1 VRIVV
6 ATIAAW
12 AAVSISLVPLTA
24 SAHPLVDEGRRLYE
38 NGELLPAL
46 EVFGRAQAGD
56 DLTLA
61 DLTEVFELRALVYRI
76 LGDEG
81 AVEAELRRLAA
92 IAPDHQ
98 FSQEVPPEV
107 RETFVRMRARNRGR
121 IEIRVE
127 VDASGGSV
135 ALSARAHNDV
145 AGLVD
150 RIEIAGRTASQ
161 WAVDRAG
168 TLSLE
173 ASPGERIEFYA
184 RAIGPGGVV
193 LATLGDEDDPESRV
207 IEDTSGGGLSG
218 WVWLGIIGGSALVV
232 AGVVVAVLLA
242 TAPGDQWQVLPP
254 MEMP

>member
-1 VRIVV
+1 MLW
-6 ATIAAW
+6 ATIAAS
-12 AAVSISLVPLTA
+12 AALCVPISA

-46 EVFGRAQAGD
+46 EAFGRAQQSD

-98 FSQEVPPEV
+98 FSEEVPPEV

-127 VDASGGSV
+127 LHASGGAA
-135 ALSARAHNDV
+135 ALSARAFNDV

-150 RIEIAGRTASQ
+150 RIELAGRTASEWQ
-161 WAVDRAG
+161 VDRAG
-168 TLSLE
+168 ALSLE
-173 ASPGERIEFYA
+173 VDPGERVEFYA

-193 LATLGDEDDPESRV
+193 LATLGDENDPESRV
-207 IEDTSGGGLSG
+207 IEAEPEGGLSG
-218 WVWLGIIGGSALVV
+218 WAWLGIIGGSALVV
-232 AGVVVAVLLA
+232 AGVVVVLLLA
-242 TAPGDQWQVLPP
+242 TAPADQFQVLPP